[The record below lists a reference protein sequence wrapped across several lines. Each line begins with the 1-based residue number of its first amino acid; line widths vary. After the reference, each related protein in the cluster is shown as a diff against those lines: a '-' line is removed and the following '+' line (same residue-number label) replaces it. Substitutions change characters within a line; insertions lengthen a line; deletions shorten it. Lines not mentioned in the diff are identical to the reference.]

1 MIKTSIE
8 LINDALKSQN
18 RIDYRSTCAFLYKII
33 YDETKKYPIY
43 DQPVIYIISGGVAAG
58 KSTLCYN
65 FLKYFSNVDIP
76 FLGNDTIYEM
86 LFKGKNDFDTDYNN
100 ARQFVDNA
108 LDKLIN
114 KGISFIWETV
124 FSKDKKVE
132 VLKKLKENNY
142 KIVCLF
148 VGVEIDTSIAR
159 SKNREESGGN
169 IVKEDFIIDRYHKVN
184 NYFSIIRPYFDEL
197 YLFSNEKDLHLLYAK
212 DSHRV
217 FENKNMPKWAKELL
231 NYD

>member
-1 MIKTSIE
+1 M
-8 LINDALKSQN
+8 
-18 RIDYRSTCAFLYKII
+18 
-33 YDETKKYPIY
+33 
-43 DQPVIYIISGGVAAG
+43 
-58 KSTLCYN
+58 
-65 FLKYFSNVDIP
+65 DIP

-184 NYFSIIRPYFDEL
+184 NYFLIIKPYFDEL